1 MIVGIFI
8 GIALYFVAVALLLI
22 FMYGASGGKG
32 GEPYE

>member
-1 MIVGIFI
+1 MIMGVII
-8 GIALYFVAVALLLI
+8 GIALYFIAVILLMI